1 MQGLQA
7 NGRCPS
13 RIIFHKILNNQWL
26 EWLVQCFSTG
36 LLPKSVD
43 ITPLGQSGRGFA
55 ADGLVRQKTARVC
68 I

>member
-1 MQGLQA
+1 
-7 NGRCPS
+7 
-13 RIIFHKILNNQWL
+13 
-26 EWLVQCFSTG
+26 
-36 LLPKSVD
+36 VD